1 MVKRL
6 TIKDI
11 AKECNVSIA
20 TVSNVL
26 NGKGKAAPATREK
39 IMEAIQRTGY
49 KPNGVAKGLRS
60 SKSHL
65 IGIIAEDISHFSV
78 PPIVEGIMNHLESAG
93 YRGILINLRLYSR
106 FHDSWFDHEELICSV
121 RENAIEDLR
130 SMMVDGI
137 IYVAVHSRR
146 TAAFPKDFSIPAVI
160 AYAMEENPDIPTV
173 LPDDVT
179 SAYMSAKHLI
189 DYGHRKI
196 GIIAGYKDNQ
206 HTKWRLTGIRKAYD
220 EAGIDFD
227 PDLLVYAGWE
237 RENGYTAMEKLAGEK
252 QMTAVLCMS
261 DRLAGGVYE
270 YLDECGLRVGNEL
283 SVIGFDGQQLSEFL
297 APRLTTMELPLGRI
311 GEEAAS
317 ICIDE
322 IENGKP
328 DGPVKTVKFP
338 CRLLS
343 RDSVIKRTE

>member
-26 NGKGKAAPATREK
+26 NGKGKAGSETREK
-39 IMEAIQRTGY
+39 ILEAVQRTGY

-60 SKSHL
+60 SKSRL

-93 YRGILINLRLYSR
+93 YRGILINLRLYQR
-106 FHDSWFDHEELICSV
+106 FHDSWFEKEELIWPV
-121 RENAIEDLR
+121 REDAIEDLR

-137 IYVAVHSRR
+137 IYVAVHARKTS
-146 TAAFPKDFSIPAVI
+146 AFPKDFSIPAVM
-160 AYAMEENPDIPTV
+160 AYAMEVNPAIPTV
-173 LPDDVT
+173 LPDDVM
-179 SAYMSAKHLI
+179 SAYLAVKQLI
-189 DYGHRKI
+189 ENGHRSI
-196 GIIAGYKDNQ
+196 GIIAGYKNNQ
-206 HTKWRLTGIRKAYD
+206 HSIWRISGIQKAFD
-220 EAGIDFD
+220 EAGLTLEPEHLI
-227 PDLLVYAGWE
+227 YAGWE
-237 RENGYTAMEKLAGEK
+237 REEGYEAMEKLSAQK
-252 QMTAVLCMS
+252 DITAVFCMS

-270 YLDECGLRVGNEL
+270 YLDECGLRVGKDL

-297 APRLTTMELPLGRI
+297 TPPLSTMELPLGRI

-322 IENGKP
+322 IENGP
-328 DGPVKTVKFP
+328 SGDSAQTVKFP
-338 CRLLS
+338 CSFLS
-343 RDSVIKRTE
+343 RESVRKLE